1 MPTAIHNNSTQKLLE
16 EIHKEFLAALTL
28 ENTLRAERNEAV
40 RAAVAQGA
48 SVTHL
53 AKTGGISR
61 ELLHRILRAAPPT
74 QLGVHGAAGEG
85 AGVLVLVTTQKS
97 LDTAASMRAALEN
110 RRAAAIRL
118 AIEGAGVTRT
128 EIARWAGVS
137 SETVRKVCL
146 GFSGVAR
153 RKS

>member
-16 EIHKEFLAALTL
+16 EIREEFLAALTL
-28 ENTLRAERNEAV
+28 ETTLRAERNEAV

-53 AKTGGISR
+53 ARTGGISR
-61 ELLHRILRAAPPT
+61 ELLHRILRAAPPA
-74 QLGVHGAAGEG
+74 QLGAHGVAGEG
-85 AGVLVLVTTQKS
+85 VGVETLATTQKS
-97 LDTAASMRAALEN
+97 LDAAASKRAVLEN

-118 AIEGAGVTRT
+118 AVEGAGVTRT

-146 GFSGVAR
+146 GI
-153 RKS
+153 

>member
-1 MPTAIHNNSTQKLLE
+1 MPIAIHNNSNQKLLE
-16 EIHKEFLAALTL
+16 EIREEFLAALTL

-40 RAAVAQGA
+40 SAAVNQGV

-53 AKTGGISR
+53 ARTGGISR
-61 ELLHRILRAAPPT
+61 ELLHRILPAAPPA

-85 AGVLVLVTTQKS
+85 AGVEALITTQKS
-97 LDTAASMRAALEN
+97 LDTAASKRAALEN

-118 AIEGAGVTRT
+118 AVEGAGVTRT

-146 GFSGVAR
+146 GI
-153 RKS
+153 